1 MQFFSSSPFG
11 QSIYIS
17 HNHSFLIQ
25 MLELG
30 HLYLPRQTDVV
41 GVVGA
46 VHFAGSS
53 SSPPEQSL
61 SPSQTC
67 LKKNTA
73 NKY

>member
-1 MQFFSSSPFG
+1 
-11 QSIYIS
+11 
-17 HNHSFLIQ
+17 